1 MRLADTEV
9 IDLSDKV
16 VGVPAWVWIVIFILA
31 VFNKYVVP
39 AISNLAKGAR
49 NIVELA
55 RELRGGVQRADRR
68 RSRRQ
73 FAEYTE
79 ARVRDIDRKEQWS
92 HHRFAELEAEVEME
106 ADGSF
111 ERRLTMWVRNRG
123 GIRRERSLSRALAKS
138 RARLILL

>member
-55 RELRGGVQRADRR
+55 RELRGGVQGADRR

-73 FAEYTE
+73 FADT
-79 ARVRDIDRKEQWS
+79 
-92 HHRFAELEAEVEME
+92 
-106 ADGSF
+106 
-111 ERRLTMWVRNRG
+111 RRLASATSTARSNGLTTASPSSKPKWRW
-123 GIRRERSLSRALAKS
+123 RRTGASNAA
-138 RARLILL
+138 